1 MGKLARRQCFGA
13 VRPRGNLGRRRDRS
27 RLRAGISVH
36 DENASGG
43 ACGMAAFGAVFPSFE
58 PGFVYTTPNAGGFE
72 LSVGVYDP
80 ANVANGQMNRTPYPR
95 LEGEATFAIQDV
107 VKLFASGFWQ
117 HLEGTPTDPNNPGKL
132 MSTSPPPRGQPSRLH
147 GDGRSCDGR
156 RRCLRR
162 PGLQPHHLRRRE
174 PRSFDDKFSS
184 AQVSR
189 RIWPRR
195 GHIRIDPPQ
204 ARRRRGASFIWTK
217 RPTTRMRS
225 PTPVRLGTR
234 SCSSKTWGLR
244 SASTRRPDPCTLL
257 WSISEPSTPST
268 STARRI
274 RTTRPS
280 STSRNPRKR

>member
-1 MGKLARRQCFGA
+1 MVDAEIAHGYG
-13 VRPRGNLGRRRDRS
+13 LGYPCM
-27 RLRAGISVH
+27 I
-36 DENASGG
+36 ENASGG

-58 PGFVYTTPNAGGFE
+58 PGFVYTTPKAGGFE

-95 LEGEATFAIQDV
+95 LEGEAYVRDPGRRQALRKRILAT
-107 VKLFASGFWQ
+107 LGRY
-117 HLEGTPTDPNNPGKL
+117 TDRPR
-132 MSTSPPPRGQPSRLH
+132 PPRKADGRHRHRAGRPSRLH
-147 GDGRSCDGR
+147 GDGRSRDGR

-162 PGLQPHHLRRRE
+162 PGLQPDHLRRRE
-174 PRSFDDKFSS
+174 PSNVRCQISS
-184 AQVSR
+184 ASLAADFGLGAFTFESIHLKVA
-189 RIWPRR
+189 
-195 GHIRIDPPQ
+195 GGAGVFHFYKTVNDP
-204 ARRRRGASFIWTK
+204 I
-217 RPTTRMRS
+217 RS
-225 PTPVRLGTR
+225 PPPARLGTR

-244 SASTRRPDPCTLL
+244 QASTRRPDPCTLL